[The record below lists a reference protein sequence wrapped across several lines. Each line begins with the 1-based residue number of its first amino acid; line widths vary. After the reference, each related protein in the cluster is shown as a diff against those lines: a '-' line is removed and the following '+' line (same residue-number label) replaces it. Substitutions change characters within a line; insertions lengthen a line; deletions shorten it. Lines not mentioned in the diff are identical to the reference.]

1 MELRDNATESLQ
13 SDDVLAEGTGGI
25 STQRSASVIK
35 SRILSIN
42 FWKTDGN
49 LMAKGN
55 SKLKEKYQGYIR
67 IYQDSGRGGEHGTV
81 FSEVLG
87 ADLQRSEL
95 ERFDFFLNLFS
106 RLGIV
111 ECSGSSMH
119 CIRSKYPKGKWTRRV
134 KFCEIVGSFIFSGTV
149 LKTDPKP
156 LSRPTRDYPIIPSFE
171 ALGSAS
177 GFECLYVHSSPS
189 FC

>member
-35 SRILSIN
+35 SRILSFN

-55 SKLKEKYQGYIR
+55 SKLKENYQGYIK

-87 ADLQRSEL
+87 ADLQISEL
-95 ERFDFFLNLFS
+95 ERFVFFFESFFASWNRGMFRVVNAL
-106 RLGIV
+106 
-111 ECSGSSMH
+111 
-119 CIRSKYPKGKWTRRV
+119 YP
-134 KFCEIVGSFIFSGTV
+134 
-149 LKTDPKP
+149 
-156 LSRPTRDYPIIPSFE
+156 
-171 ALGSAS
+171 
-177 GFECLYVHSSPS
+177 
-189 FC
+189 